1 MVESIA
7 KLSYCQRL
15 KVGSL
20 IVKNNSIIS
29 YGYNGTAHGDDN
41 ICEIDDVTL
50 PNVIH
55 SEMNSIY
62 KCARG
67 TESAEGATMFIS
79 HSPCMAC
86 SIAIVQTGIKSVYYI
101 HEYRDHSPID
111 YLLSKGINVTKKET
125 SNDSNT

>member
-50 PNVIH
+50 PNVVH
-55 SEMNSIY
+55 AEMNSIY
-62 KCARG
+62 KCAKG
-67 TESAEGATMFIS
+67 NESSEGAAIFITN
-79 HSPCMAC
+79 SPCMPCA
-86 SIAIVQTGIKSVYYI
+86 IAIVQSGIKSVYYI